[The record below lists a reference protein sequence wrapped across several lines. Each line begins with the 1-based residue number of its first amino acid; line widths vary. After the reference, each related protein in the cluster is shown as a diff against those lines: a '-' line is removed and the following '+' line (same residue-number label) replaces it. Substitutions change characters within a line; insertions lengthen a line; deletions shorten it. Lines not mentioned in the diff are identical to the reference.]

1 MIRGALI
8 GIILLLASFSL
19 AITEDSYDFIP
30 LEIDDSGKMY
40 SYGSNSQNLSFTTTL
55 ITSTYNNSV
64 TALGYDSEGNV
75 SFGGTMCLMY
85 PAEYL
90 GRNGPSCDYQAA
102 NGSSSHTGY
111 GPAIFGK
118 THRNGGLSYT
128 EIINSTL
135 GGDRIDDILYLSNGD
150 VIISGWFCWGNAALP
165 TAPIITDD
173 QVAQIDTASTADM
186 PTKTGAG
193 QYSASQ
199 STDAVKRAVDGLQE
213 PIKTSPKDAGFTP
226 PPPGTPVTQAMQRFF
241 NPTTGQEVAVMTG
254 GFATVS
260 GGVLAIYVSW
270 LTDIQG
276 IAGHLLAASVMSAPA
291 ALVVA
296 KIIYPETEESQT
308 MGDVNVNI
316 EQTNINAMEAL
327 SNGATDGLKLAANI
341 AAMLIAFI
349 SFVAMV
355 NYFLSFGGT
364 SMEEIFGI
372 IFRPLA
378 WTMGVPWNEA
388 QLVGMLMGKKIVLTE
403 LVAYGD
409 LQNLIRDGMISERS
423 AIISTYALCGFSN
436 FASIGIQLG
445 GIGAMAP
452 ERKKDLAKLV
462 TKAMFGGAI
471 ASWLTATIA
480 GLLL

>member
-1 MIRGALI
+1 MSSLLGILGLFTLLSIAFLLSENKRAINIKTVIYGLAFQLIFALFILKTPFGAPIFSFLDKSINILI
-8 GIILLLASFSL
+8 GF
-19 AITEDSYDFIP
+19 
-30 LEIDDSGKMY
+30 
-40 SYGSNSQNLSFTTTL
+40 
-55 ITSTYNNSV
+55 
-64 TALGYDSEGNV
+64 
-75 SFGGTMCLMY
+75 
-85 PAEYL
+85 
-90 GRNGPSCDYQAA
+90 
-102 NGSSSHTGY
+102 SSSGSDFLFKSYIDGVGFH
-111 GPAIFGK
+111 P
-118 THRNGGLSYT
+118 GL
-128 EIINSTL
+128 INFAFSTL
-135 GGDRIDDILYLSNGD
+135 PTIIFFSSLVAVLYHFGILQAIIKFIARRMQLTLGTSGSETLS
-150 VIISGWFCWGNAALP
+150 VAGNIFLGQTESP
-165 TAPIITDD
+165 LMVRPF
-173 QVAQIDTASTADM
+173 VSKM
-186 PTKTGAG
+186 TK
-193 QYSASQ
+193 SE
-199 STDAVKRAVDGLQE
+199 L
-213 PIKTSPKDAGFTP
+213 
-226 PPPGTPVTQAMQRFF
+226 M
-241 NPTTGQEVAVMTG
+241 AVMTG

-308 MGDVNVNI
+308 MGDINVNI

-355 NYFLSFGGT
+355 NYFLSFAGT

-388 QLVGMLMGKKIVLTE
+388 QIVGMLMGKKIVLTE

-452 ERKKDLAKLV
+452 DRKKDLAKLV

>member
-1 MIRGALI
+1 MGSLL
-8 GIILLLASFSL
+8 GVFGLFTLLAIAYFLSDNKNAINYKTVVYGLIFQLGFALFILKTPFGAPIFSFLDTSINILISFSSSGSDFL
-19 AITEDSYDFIP
+19 FKSY
-30 LEIDDSGKMY
+30 IDGV
-40 SYGSNSQNLSFTTTL
+40 GFHPGL
-55 ITSTYNNSV
+55 INF
-64 TALGYDSEGNV
+64 A
-75 SFGGTMCLMY
+75 F
-85 PAEYL
+85 
-90 GRNGPSCDYQAA
+90 
-102 NGSSSHTGY
+102 
-111 GPAIFGK
+111 
-118 THRNGGLSYT
+118 
-128 EIINSTL
+128 STL
-135 GGDRIDDILYLSNGD
+135 PTIIFFSSLVAVLYHFGILQTVIRFIAKKMQQTLGTSGSETLS
-150 VIISGWFCWGNAALP
+150 VAGNIFL
-165 TAPIITDD
+165 
-173 QVAQIDTASTADM
+173 
-186 PTKTGAG
+186 G
-193 QYSASQ
+193 Q
-199 STDAVKRAVDGLQE
+199 TE
-213 PIKTSPKDAGFTP
+213 SPLMVRPFVSKMTNSEL
-226 PPPGTPVTQAMQRFF
+226 M
-241 NPTTGQEVAVMTG
+241 AVMTG

-270 LTDIQG
+270 LTDIPG

-296 KIIYPETEESQT
+296 KIIYPETQESKT
-308 MGDVNVNI
+308 MGDLNINI

-355 NYFLSFGGT
+355 NYFLSFAGT

-409 LQNLIRDGMISERS
+409 LQVLIREGAISQRS

-452 ERKKDLAKLV
+452 DRKKDLAKLV

-480 GLLL
+480 GILL

>member
-1 MIRGALI
+1 MGSLLGILGLFTLLSIALLLSENRSAINLKTVLYGLIFQLIFALFILKTPFGAPIFSFLDQSINILI
-8 GIILLLASFSL
+8 GF
-19 AITEDSYDFIP
+19 
-30 LEIDDSGKMY
+30 
-40 SYGSNSQNLSFTTTL
+40 
-55 ITSTYNNSV
+55 
-64 TALGYDSEGNV
+64 
-75 SFGGTMCLMY
+75 
-85 PAEYL
+85 
-90 GRNGPSCDYQAA
+90 
-102 NGSSSHTGY
+102 SSSGSDFLFKSYIDGVGFH
-111 GPAIFGK
+111 P
-118 THRNGGLSYT
+118 GL
-128 EIINSTL
+128 INFAFSTL
-135 GGDRIDDILYLSNGD
+135 PTIIFFSSLVAVLYHFGILQTIIKFIARRMQLTLGTSGSETLS
-150 VIISGWFCWGNAALP
+150 VAGNIFLGQTESP
-165 TAPIITDD
+165 LMVRPF
-173 QVAQIDTASTADM
+173 VSKM
-186 PTKTGAG
+186 TK
-193 QYSASQ
+193 SE
-199 STDAVKRAVDGLQE
+199 L
-213 PIKTSPKDAGFTP
+213 
-226 PPPGTPVTQAMQRFF
+226 M
-241 NPTTGQEVAVMTG
+241 AVMTG

-296 KIIYPETEESQT
+296 KIIYPESEESQT

-364 SMEEIFGI
+364 SMEEIFGV

-409 LQNLIRDGMISERS
+409 LQNLIRDGVISERS

>member
-1 MIRGALI
+1 MSSFL
-8 GIILLLASFSL
+8 GILGLFTLLAIAYLLSENKNAINYKTVFYGLIFQLLFALFILKTPFGTPIFSFLDTSINILISFSSSGSDFL
-19 AITEDSYDFIP
+19 FRSYVDGVGFHPGLVNFAFSTLPTIIFFSSLVAVLYHYGILQSVIKFIAKRMQQSLGTSGSETLSVAGNIFLGQTESP
-30 LEIDDSGKMY
+30 LMVRPFVGKMT
-40 SYGSNSQNLSFTTTL
+40 NS
-55 ITSTYNNSV
+55 
-64 TALGYDSEGNV
+64 E
-75 SFGGTMCLMY
+75 LM
-85 PAEYL
+85 
-90 GRNGPSCDYQAA
+90 
-102 NGSSSHTGY
+102 
-111 GPAIFGK
+111 
-118 THRNGGLSYT
+118 
-128 EIINSTL
+128 
-135 GGDRIDDILYLSNGD
+135 
-150 VIISGWFCWGNAALP
+150 
-165 TAPIITDD
+165 
-173 QVAQIDTASTADM
+173 
-186 PTKTGAG
+186 
-193 QYSASQ
+193 
-199 STDAVKRAVDGLQE
+199 
-213 PIKTSPKDAGFTP
+213 
-226 PPPGTPVTQAMQRFF
+226 
-241 NPTTGQEVAVMTG
+241 AVMTG

-270 LTDIQG
+270 LTDIPG

-296 KIIYPETEESQT
+296 KIIYPETQESKT
-308 MGDVNVNI
+308 MGDVNIKI

-355 NYFLSFGGT
+355 NYFLSFAGT

-372 IFRPLA
+372 VFRPLA

-409 LQNLIRDGMISERS
+409 LQTLIQEGAISQRS

-452 ERKKDLAKLV
+452 DRKKDLAKLV

-480 GLLL
+480 GILL

>member
-1 MIRGALI
+1 MGSLLGVLGLFTLLSIALLLSENRSAINIKTVLYGLISQLIFALFILKTPFGAPIFSFLDKSINILI
-8 GIILLLASFSL
+8 GF
-19 AITEDSYDFIP
+19 
-30 LEIDDSGKMY
+30 
-40 SYGSNSQNLSFTTTL
+40 
-55 ITSTYNNSV
+55 
-64 TALGYDSEGNV
+64 
-75 SFGGTMCLMY
+75 
-85 PAEYL
+85 
-90 GRNGPSCDYQAA
+90 
-102 NGSSSHTGY
+102 SSSGSDFLFKSYIDGVGFH
-111 GPAIFGK
+111 P
-118 THRNGGLSYT
+118 GL
-128 EIINSTL
+128 INFAFSTL
-135 GGDRIDDILYLSNGD
+135 PTIIFFSSLVAVLYHFGVLQAIIKFIARRMQLTLGTSGSETLS
-150 VIISGWFCWGNAALP
+150 VAGNIFLGQTESP
-165 TAPIITDD
+165 LMVRPF
-173 QVAQIDTASTADM
+173 VSKM
-186 PTKTGAG
+186 TK
-193 QYSASQ
+193 SE
-199 STDAVKRAVDGLQE
+199 L
-213 PIKTSPKDAGFTP
+213 
-226 PPPGTPVTQAMQRFF
+226 M
-241 NPTTGQEVAVMTG
+241 AVMTG

-296 KIIYPETEESQT
+296 KIIYPETDESQT

-316 EQTNINAMEAL
+316 EQTNSNAMEAL

-388 QLVGMLMGKKIVLTE
+388 KFVGMLMGKKIVLTE

>member
-1 MIRGALI
+1 MGSLLGILGLFTLLSIALLLSENRSAINIKTVLYGLLFQLIFALFILKTPFGAPIFSFLDKSINILI
-8 GIILLLASFSL
+8 GF
-19 AITEDSYDFIP
+19 
-30 LEIDDSGKMY
+30 
-40 SYGSNSQNLSFTTTL
+40 
-55 ITSTYNNSV
+55 
-64 TALGYDSEGNV
+64 
-75 SFGGTMCLMY
+75 
-85 PAEYL
+85 
-90 GRNGPSCDYQAA
+90 
-102 NGSSSHTGY
+102 SSSGSDFLFKSYIDGVGFH
-111 GPAIFGK
+111 P
-118 THRNGGLSYT
+118 GL
-128 EIINSTL
+128 INFAFSTL
-135 GGDRIDDILYLSNGD
+135 PTIIFFSSLVAVLYHFGILQAIIKFIARRMQLTLGTSGSETLS
-150 VIISGWFCWGNAALP
+150 VAGNIFLGQTESP
-165 TAPIITDD
+165 LMVRPF
-173 QVAQIDTASTADM
+173 VSKM
-186 PTKTGAG
+186 TK
-193 QYSASQ
+193 SE
-199 STDAVKRAVDGLQE
+199 L
-213 PIKTSPKDAGFTP
+213 
-226 PPPGTPVTQAMQRFF
+226 M
-241 NPTTGQEVAVMTG
+241 AVMTG

-296 KIIYPETEESQT
+296 KIIYPETDESQT

>member
-1 MIRGALI
+1 MGSFL
-8 GIILLLASFSL
+8 GILGLFTLLSIALLLSENRSAINIKTVLYGLIFQLIFALFILKTPFGAPIFSFLDKSINILISFSSSGSDFL
-19 AITEDSYDFIP
+19 FKSY
-30 LEIDDSGKMY
+30 IDGV
-40 SYGSNSQNLSFTTTL
+40 GFHPGL
-55 ITSTYNNSV
+55 INF
-64 TALGYDSEGNV
+64 A
-75 SFGGTMCLMY
+75 F
-85 PAEYL
+85 
-90 GRNGPSCDYQAA
+90 
-102 NGSSSHTGY
+102 
-111 GPAIFGK
+111 
-118 THRNGGLSYT
+118 
-128 EIINSTL
+128 STL
-135 GGDRIDDILYLSNGD
+135 PTIIFFSSLVAVLYHFGILQAIIKFIARRMQLTLGTSGSETLS
-150 VIISGWFCWGNAALP
+150 VAGNIFLGQTESP
-165 TAPIITDD
+165 LMVRPF
-173 QVAQIDTASTADM
+173 VSKM
-186 PTKTGAG
+186 TK
-193 QYSASQ
+193 SE
-199 STDAVKRAVDGLQE
+199 L
-213 PIKTSPKDAGFTP
+213 
-226 PPPGTPVTQAMQRFF
+226 M
-241 NPTTGQEVAVMTG
+241 AVMTG

-296 KIIYPETEESQT
+296 KIIYPETDESQT

>member
-1 MIRGALI
+1 MGSLLGILGLFTLLSIALLLSENRSAINLKTVLYGLIFQLIFALFILKTPFGAPIFSFLDKSINILI
-8 GIILLLASFSL
+8 GF
-19 AITEDSYDFIP
+19 
-30 LEIDDSGKMY
+30 
-40 SYGSNSQNLSFTTTL
+40 
-55 ITSTYNNSV
+55 
-64 TALGYDSEGNV
+64 
-75 SFGGTMCLMY
+75 
-85 PAEYL
+85 
-90 GRNGPSCDYQAA
+90 
-102 NGSSSHTGY
+102 SSSGSDFLFKSYIDGVGFH
-111 GPAIFGK
+111 P
-118 THRNGGLSYT
+118 GL
-128 EIINSTL
+128 INFAFSTL
-135 GGDRIDDILYLSNGD
+135 PTIIFFSSLVAVLYHFGILQTIIKFIARRMQLTLGTSGSETLS
-150 VIISGWFCWGNAALP
+150 VAGNIFLGQTESP
-165 TAPIITDD
+165 LMVRPF
-173 QVAQIDTASTADM
+173 VSKM
-186 PTKTGAG
+186 TK
-193 QYSASQ
+193 SE
-199 STDAVKRAVDGLQE
+199 L
-213 PIKTSPKDAGFTP
+213 
-226 PPPGTPVTQAMQRFF
+226 M
-241 NPTTGQEVAVMTG
+241 AVMTG

-296 KIIYPETEESQT
+296 KIVYPETEESQT

-364 SMEEIFGI
+364 SMEEIFGF

>member
-1 MIRGALI
+1 MGSLLGILGLFTLLSIALLISENRSAINIKTVSYGLIFQLIFALFILKTPFGAPIFSFLDKSINILI
-8 GIILLLASFSL
+8 GF
-19 AITEDSYDFIP
+19 
-30 LEIDDSGKMY
+30 
-40 SYGSNSQNLSFTTTL
+40 
-55 ITSTYNNSV
+55 
-64 TALGYDSEGNV
+64 
-75 SFGGTMCLMY
+75 
-85 PAEYL
+85 
-90 GRNGPSCDYQAA
+90 
-102 NGSSSHTGY
+102 SSSGSDFLFKSYIDGVGFH
-111 GPAIFGK
+111 P
-118 THRNGGLSYT
+118 GL
-128 EIINSTL
+128 INFAFSTL
-135 GGDRIDDILYLSNGD
+135 PTIIFFSSLVAVLYHFGILQAIIKFIARRMQLTLGTSGSETLS
-150 VIISGWFCWGNAALP
+150 VAGNIFLGQTESP
-165 TAPIITDD
+165 LMVRPF
-173 QVAQIDTASTADM
+173 VSKM
-186 PTKTGAG
+186 TK
-193 QYSASQ
+193 SE
-199 STDAVKRAVDGLQE
+199 L
-213 PIKTSPKDAGFTP
+213 
-226 PPPGTPVTQAMQRFF
+226 M
-241 NPTTGQEVAVMTG
+241 AVMTG

-270 LTDIQG
+270 LTNIEG

-296 KIIYPETEESQT
+296 KIIYPETDESQT

-349 SFVAMV
+349 SFVAMI

>member
-1 MIRGALI
+1 MSSLLGILGLFTLLFIAFLLSENKSAINIKTVVYGLAFQLIFALFILKTPFGAPIFSFLDDSINILI
-8 GIILLLASFSL
+8 GFSSSGSDFLFKSYVDGVGFHPGLINFAFSTLPTIIFFSSL
-19 AITEDSYDFIP
+19 VAVLYHFGILQAIIKFIARRMQLTLGTSGSETLSVAGNIFLGQTESP
-30 LEIDDSGKMY
+30 LMVRPFVGKM
-40 SYGSNSQNLSFTTTL
+40 TK
-55 ITSTYNNSV
+55 
-64 TALGYDSEGNV
+64 SE
-75 SFGGTMCLMY
+75 LM
-85 PAEYL
+85 
-90 GRNGPSCDYQAA
+90 
-102 NGSSSHTGY
+102 
-111 GPAIFGK
+111 
-118 THRNGGLSYT
+118 
-128 EIINSTL
+128 
-135 GGDRIDDILYLSNGD
+135 
-150 VIISGWFCWGNAALP
+150 
-165 TAPIITDD
+165 
-173 QVAQIDTASTADM
+173 
-186 PTKTGAG
+186 
-193 QYSASQ
+193 
-199 STDAVKRAVDGLQE
+199 
-213 PIKTSPKDAGFTP
+213 
-226 PPPGTPVTQAMQRFF
+226 
-241 NPTTGQEVAVMTG
+241 AVMTG

-296 KIIYPETEESQT
+296 KIIYPEIEKSQT

-316 EQTNINAMEAL
+316 EQKNINAMEAL

-355 NYFLSFGGT
+355 NYFLSFAGT

-388 QLVGMLMGKKIVLTE
+388 QIVGMLMGKKIVLTE

-409 LQNLIRDGMISERS
+409 LQNLIKDGMISERS

-462 TKAMFGGAI
+462 TKAMFGGAL

-480 GLLL
+480 GILI

>member
-1 MIRGALI
+1 MGSLLGILGLFTLLSIALLLSENRSAINIKTVFYGLIFQLIFALFILKTPFGAPIFSFLDKSINILI
-8 GIILLLASFSL
+8 GF
-19 AITEDSYDFIP
+19 
-30 LEIDDSGKMY
+30 
-40 SYGSNSQNLSFTTTL
+40 
-55 ITSTYNNSV
+55 
-64 TALGYDSEGNV
+64 
-75 SFGGTMCLMY
+75 
-85 PAEYL
+85 
-90 GRNGPSCDYQAA
+90 
-102 NGSSSHTGY
+102 SSSGSDFLFKSYIDGVGFH
-111 GPAIFGK
+111 P
-118 THRNGGLSYT
+118 GL
-128 EIINSTL
+128 INFAFSTL
-135 GGDRIDDILYLSNGD
+135 PTIIFFSSLVAVLYHFGILQAIIKFIARRMQLTLGTSGSETLS
-150 VIISGWFCWGNAALP
+150 VAGNIFLGQTESP
-165 TAPIITDD
+165 LMVRPF
-173 QVAQIDTASTADM
+173 VSKM
-186 PTKTGAG
+186 TK
-193 QYSASQ
+193 SE
-199 STDAVKRAVDGLQE
+199 L
-213 PIKTSPKDAGFTP
+213 
-226 PPPGTPVTQAMQRFF
+226 M
-241 NPTTGQEVAVMTG
+241 AVMTG

-327 SNGATDGLKLAANI
+327 SNGAADGLKLAANI

-378 WTMGVPWNEA
+378 WTMGIPWNEA

-452 ERKKDLAKLV
+452 ERKK
-462 TKAMFGGAI
+462 T
-471 ASWLTATIA
+471 
-480 GLLL
+480 

>member
-1 MIRGALI
+1 MGSLLGVLGLFTLLSIAFALSENRKAINIKTVLYGLIFQLIFALFILKTPFGAPIFSFLDNSINILI
-8 GIILLLASFSL
+8 GF
-19 AITEDSYDFIP
+19 
-30 LEIDDSGKMY
+30 
-40 SYGSNSQNLSFTTTL
+40 
-55 ITSTYNNSV
+55 
-64 TALGYDSEGNV
+64 
-75 SFGGTMCLMY
+75 
-85 PAEYL
+85 
-90 GRNGPSCDYQAA
+90 
-102 NGSSSHTGY
+102 SSSGSDFLFKSYIDGVGFH
-111 GPAIFGK
+111 P
-118 THRNGGLSYT
+118 GL
-128 EIINSTL
+128 INFAFSTL
-135 GGDRIDDILYLSNGD
+135 PTIIFFSSLVAVLYHFGILQAIIKFIARRMQLTLGTSGSETLS
-150 VIISGWFCWGNAALP
+150 VAGNIFLGQTESP
-165 TAPIITDD
+165 LMVRPF
-173 QVAQIDTASTADM
+173 VNKM
-186 PTKTGAG
+186 TK
-193 QYSASQ
+193 SE
-199 STDAVKRAVDGLQE
+199 L
-213 PIKTSPKDAGFTP
+213 
-226 PPPGTPVTQAMQRFF
+226 M
-241 NPTTGQEVAVMTG
+241 AVMTG

-349 SFVAMV
+349 SFVAMI
-355 NYFLSFGGT
+355 NYFLSFAGT

-452 ERKKDLAKLV
+452 DRKKDLAKLV

>member
-1 MIRGALI
+1 MGSLLGILGLFTLLSIALLLSENRSAINLKTVFYGLIFQLIFALFILKTPFGAPIFSFLDKSINILI
-8 GIILLLASFSL
+8 GF
-19 AITEDSYDFIP
+19 
-30 LEIDDSGKMY
+30 
-40 SYGSNSQNLSFTTTL
+40 
-55 ITSTYNNSV
+55 
-64 TALGYDSEGNV
+64 
-75 SFGGTMCLMY
+75 
-85 PAEYL
+85 
-90 GRNGPSCDYQAA
+90 
-102 NGSSSHTGY
+102 SSSGSDFLFKSYIDGVGFH
-111 GPAIFGK
+111 P
-118 THRNGGLSYT
+118 GL
-128 EIINSTL
+128 INFAFSTL
-135 GGDRIDDILYLSNGD
+135 PTIIFFSSLVAVLYHFGILQTIIKFIARRMQLTLGTSGSETLS
-150 VIISGWFCWGNAALP
+150 VAGNIFLGQTESP
-165 TAPIITDD
+165 LMVRPF
-173 QVAQIDTASTADM
+173 VSKM
-186 PTKTGAG
+186 TK
-193 QYSASQ
+193 SE
-199 STDAVKRAVDGLQE
+199 L
-213 PIKTSPKDAGFTP
+213 
-226 PPPGTPVTQAMQRFF
+226 M
-241 NPTTGQEVAVMTG
+241 AVMTG

-364 SMEEIFGI
+364 SMEEIFGF

>member
-1 MIRGALI
+1 MGSLLGVLGLFTLLSIAFALSENRRAINIKTVVYGLIFQLIFALFILKTPFGAPIFSFLDNSINILI
-8 GIILLLASFSL
+8 GF
-19 AITEDSYDFIP
+19 
-30 LEIDDSGKMY
+30 
-40 SYGSNSQNLSFTTTL
+40 
-55 ITSTYNNSV
+55 
-64 TALGYDSEGNV
+64 
-75 SFGGTMCLMY
+75 
-85 PAEYL
+85 
-90 GRNGPSCDYQAA
+90 
-102 NGSSSHTGY
+102 SSSGSDFLFKSYIDGVGFH
-111 GPAIFGK
+111 P
-118 THRNGGLSYT
+118 GL
-128 EIINSTL
+128 INFAFSTL
-135 GGDRIDDILYLSNGD
+135 PTIIFFSSLVAVLYHFGILQAIIKFIARRIQLTLGTSGSETLS
-150 VIISGWFCWGNAALP
+150 VAGNIFLGQTESP
-165 TAPIITDD
+165 LMVRPF
-173 QVAQIDTASTADM
+173 VNKM
-186 PTKTGAG
+186 TK
-193 QYSASQ
+193 SE
-199 STDAVKRAVDGLQE
+199 L
-213 PIKTSPKDAGFTP
+213 
-226 PPPGTPVTQAMQRFF
+226 M
-241 NPTTGQEVAVMTG
+241 AVMTG

-349 SFVAMV
+349 SFVAMI
-355 NYFLSFGGT
+355 NYFLSFAGT

-452 ERKKDLAKLV
+452 DRKKDLAKLV

>member
-1 MIRGALI
+1 MSSLLGILGLFTLLFIAFLLSENKSAINIKTVVYGLAFQLIFALFILKTPFGAPIFSFLDDSINILI
-8 GIILLLASFSL
+8 GFSSSGSDFLFKSYVDGVGFHPGLINFAFSTLPTIIFFSSL
-19 AITEDSYDFIP
+19 VAVLYHFGILQAIIKFIARRMQLTLGTSGSETLSVAGNIFLGQTESP
-30 LEIDDSGKMY
+30 LMVRPFVGKM
-40 SYGSNSQNLSFTTTL
+40 TK
-55 ITSTYNNSV
+55 
-64 TALGYDSEGNV
+64 SE
-75 SFGGTMCLMY
+75 LM
-85 PAEYL
+85 
-90 GRNGPSCDYQAA
+90 
-102 NGSSSHTGY
+102 
-111 GPAIFGK
+111 
-118 THRNGGLSYT
+118 
-128 EIINSTL
+128 
-135 GGDRIDDILYLSNGD
+135 
-150 VIISGWFCWGNAALP
+150 
-165 TAPIITDD
+165 
-173 QVAQIDTASTADM
+173 
-186 PTKTGAG
+186 
-193 QYSASQ
+193 
-199 STDAVKRAVDGLQE
+199 
-213 PIKTSPKDAGFTP
+213 
-226 PPPGTPVTQAMQRFF
+226 
-241 NPTTGQEVAVMTG
+241 AVMTG

-270 LTDIQG
+270 LNDIQG

-296 KIIYPETEESQT
+296 KIIYPEIEKSQT

-316 EQTNINAMEAL
+316 EQKNINAMEAL

-355 NYFLSFGGT
+355 NYFLSFAGT

-388 QLVGMLMGKKIVLTE
+388 QIVGMLMGKKIVLTE

-409 LQNLIRDGMISERS
+409 LQNLIKDGMISERS

>member
-1 MIRGALI
+1 MSSFLGVL
-8 GIILLLASFSL
+8 GLFTLLAIAYLLSENKNAINYKTVVYGLFFQLLFALFILKTPFGAPIFSFLDTSINILISFSSSGSDFL
-19 AITEDSYDFIP
+19 FRSYVDGVGFHSGLVNFAFSTLPTIIFFSSLVAVLYHYGILQSVIKFIAKRMQQSLGTSGSETLSVAGNIFLGQTESP
-30 LEIDDSGKMY
+30 LMVRPFVGKMT
-40 SYGSNSQNLSFTTTL
+40 NS
-55 ITSTYNNSV
+55 
-64 TALGYDSEGNV
+64 E
-75 SFGGTMCLMY
+75 LM
-85 PAEYL
+85 
-90 GRNGPSCDYQAA
+90 
-102 NGSSSHTGY
+102 
-111 GPAIFGK
+111 
-118 THRNGGLSYT
+118 
-128 EIINSTL
+128 
-135 GGDRIDDILYLSNGD
+135 
-150 VIISGWFCWGNAALP
+150 
-165 TAPIITDD
+165 
-173 QVAQIDTASTADM
+173 
-186 PTKTGAG
+186 
-193 QYSASQ
+193 
-199 STDAVKRAVDGLQE
+199 
-213 PIKTSPKDAGFTP
+213 
-226 PPPGTPVTQAMQRFF
+226 
-241 NPTTGQEVAVMTG
+241 AVMTG

-270 LTDIQG
+270 LTDIPG

-291 ALVVA
+291 ALVVS
-296 KIIYPETEESQT
+296 KIIYPETQESKT
-308 MGDVNVNI
+308 MGDVNINI

-355 NYFLSFGGT
+355 NYFLSFAGT

-372 IFRPLA
+372 VFRPLA

-409 LQNLIRDGMISERS
+409 LQTLIQEGAISQRS

-445 GIGAMAP
+445 GIGAIAP
-452 ERKKDLAKLV
+452 DRKKDLAKLV

-480 GLLL
+480 GILL

>member
-1 MIRGALI
+1 MSSFL
-8 GIILLLASFSL
+8 GILGLFTLLAIAYLLSENKNAINYKTVFYGLIFQLLFALFILKTPFGTPIFSFLDTSINILISFSSSGSDFL
-19 AITEDSYDFIP
+19 FRSYIDGVGFHPGLVNFAFSTLPTIIFFSSLVAVLYHYGILQSVIKFIAKRMQQSLGTSGSETLSVAGNIFLGQTESP
-30 LEIDDSGKMY
+30 LMVRPFVGKMT
-40 SYGSNSQNLSFTTTL
+40 NS
-55 ITSTYNNSV
+55 
-64 TALGYDSEGNV
+64 E
-75 SFGGTMCLMY
+75 LM
-85 PAEYL
+85 
-90 GRNGPSCDYQAA
+90 
-102 NGSSSHTGY
+102 
-111 GPAIFGK
+111 
-118 THRNGGLSYT
+118 
-128 EIINSTL
+128 
-135 GGDRIDDILYLSNGD
+135 
-150 VIISGWFCWGNAALP
+150 
-165 TAPIITDD
+165 
-173 QVAQIDTASTADM
+173 
-186 PTKTGAG
+186 
-193 QYSASQ
+193 
-199 STDAVKRAVDGLQE
+199 
-213 PIKTSPKDAGFTP
+213 
-226 PPPGTPVTQAMQRFF
+226 
-241 NPTTGQEVAVMTG
+241 AVMTG

-270 LTDIQG
+270 LTDIPG

-296 KIIYPETEESQT
+296 KIIYPETQESKT
-308 MGDVNVNI
+308 MGDVNIKI

-355 NYFLSFGGT
+355 NYFLSFAGT

-372 IFRPLA
+372 VFRPLA

-409 LQNLIRDGMISERS
+409 LQALIQEGAISQRS

-452 ERKKDLAKLV
+452 DRKKDLAKLV

-480 GLLL
+480 GILL

>member
-1 MIRGALI
+1 MGSLLGILGLFTLLSIALLLSENRSAINIKTVLYGLIFQLIFALFILKTPFGAPIFSFLDKSINILI
-8 GIILLLASFSL
+8 GF
-19 AITEDSYDFIP
+19 
-30 LEIDDSGKMY
+30 
-40 SYGSNSQNLSFTTTL
+40 
-55 ITSTYNNSV
+55 
-64 TALGYDSEGNV
+64 
-75 SFGGTMCLMY
+75 
-85 PAEYL
+85 
-90 GRNGPSCDYQAA
+90 
-102 NGSSSHTGY
+102 SSSGSDFLFKSYIDGVGFH
-111 GPAIFGK
+111 P
-118 THRNGGLSYT
+118 GL
-128 EIINSTL
+128 INFAFSTL
-135 GGDRIDDILYLSNGD
+135 PTIIFFSSLVAVLYHFGILQAIIKFIARRMQLTLGTSGSETLS
-150 VIISGWFCWGNAALP
+150 VAGNIFLGQTESP
-165 TAPIITDD
+165 LMVRPF
-173 QVAQIDTASTADM
+173 VSKM
-186 PTKTGAG
+186 TK
-193 QYSASQ
+193 SE
-199 STDAVKRAVDGLQE
+199 L
-213 PIKTSPKDAGFTP
+213 
-226 PPPGTPVTQAMQRFF
+226 M
-241 NPTTGQEVAVMTG
+241 AVMTG

-403 LVAYGD
+403 LIAYGD

>member
-1 MIRGALI
+1 MGSLLGILGLFTLLSIALLLSENRSAINLKTVFYGLIFQLIFALFILKTPFGAPIFSFLDQSINILI
-8 GIILLLASFSL
+8 GF
-19 AITEDSYDFIP
+19 
-30 LEIDDSGKMY
+30 
-40 SYGSNSQNLSFTTTL
+40 
-55 ITSTYNNSV
+55 
-64 TALGYDSEGNV
+64 
-75 SFGGTMCLMY
+75 
-85 PAEYL
+85 
-90 GRNGPSCDYQAA
+90 
-102 NGSSSHTGY
+102 SSSGSDFLFKSYIDGVGFH
-111 GPAIFGK
+111 P
-118 THRNGGLSYT
+118 GL
-128 EIINSTL
+128 INFAFSTL
-135 GGDRIDDILYLSNGD
+135 PTIIFFSSLVAVLYHFGILQTIIKFIARRMQLTLGTSGSETLS
-150 VIISGWFCWGNAALP
+150 VAGNIFLGQTESP
-165 TAPIITDD
+165 LMVKPF
-173 QVAQIDTASTADM
+173 VSKM
-186 PTKTGAG
+186 TK
-193 QYSASQ
+193 SE
-199 STDAVKRAVDGLQE
+199 L
-213 PIKTSPKDAGFTP
+213 
-226 PPPGTPVTQAMQRFF
+226 M
-241 NPTTGQEVAVMTG
+241 AVMTG

-364 SMEEIFGI
+364 SMEEIFGF

>member
-1 MIRGALI
+1 MGSLLGILGLFTLLSIALLLSENRSAINIKTVLYGLIFQLIFALFILKTPFGAPIFSFLDKSINILI
-8 GIILLLASFSL
+8 GF
-19 AITEDSYDFIP
+19 
-30 LEIDDSGKMY
+30 
-40 SYGSNSQNLSFTTTL
+40 
-55 ITSTYNNSV
+55 
-64 TALGYDSEGNV
+64 
-75 SFGGTMCLMY
+75 
-85 PAEYL
+85 
-90 GRNGPSCDYQAA
+90 
-102 NGSSSHTGY
+102 SSSGSDFLFKSYIDGVGFH
-111 GPAIFGK
+111 P
-118 THRNGGLSYT
+118 GL
-128 EIINSTL
+128 INFAFSTL
-135 GGDRIDDILYLSNGD
+135 PTIIFFSSLVAVLYHFGILQAIIKFIARRMQLTLGTSGSETLS
-150 VIISGWFCWGNAALP
+150 VAGNIFLGQTESP
-165 TAPIITDD
+165 LMVRPF
-173 QVAQIDTASTADM
+173 VSKM
-186 PTKTGAG
+186 TK
-193 QYSASQ
+193 SE
-199 STDAVKRAVDGLQE
+199 L
-213 PIKTSPKDAGFTP
+213 
-226 PPPGTPVTQAMQRFF
+226 M
-241 NPTTGQEVAVMTG
+241 AVMTG

-296 KIIYPETEESQT
+296 KIICPETEKSQT

>member
-1 MIRGALI
+1 MGSLLGILGLFTLLSIALLLSENRSAINFKTVLYGLIFQLIFALFILKTPFGAPIFSFLDKSINILI
-8 GIILLLASFSL
+8 GF
-19 AITEDSYDFIP
+19 
-30 LEIDDSGKMY
+30 
-40 SYGSNSQNLSFTTTL
+40 
-55 ITSTYNNSV
+55 
-64 TALGYDSEGNV
+64 
-75 SFGGTMCLMY
+75 
-85 PAEYL
+85 
-90 GRNGPSCDYQAA
+90 
-102 NGSSSHTGY
+102 SSSGSDFLFKSYIDGVGFH
-111 GPAIFGK
+111 P
-118 THRNGGLSYT
+118 GL
-128 EIINSTL
+128 INFAFSTL
-135 GGDRIDDILYLSNGD
+135 PTIIFFSSLVAVLYHFGILQAIIKFIARRMQLTLGTSGSETLSVAGNIFLGQTESPLM
-150 VIISGWFCWGNAALP
+150 VRPFISK
-165 TAPIITDD
+165 
-173 QVAQIDTASTADM
+173 M
-186 PTKTGAG
+186 TK
-193 QYSASQ
+193 SE
-199 STDAVKRAVDGLQE
+199 L
-213 PIKTSPKDAGFTP
+213 
-226 PPPGTPVTQAMQRFF
+226 M
-241 NPTTGQEVAVMTG
+241 AVMTG

-388 QLVGMLMGKKIVLTE
+388 QLMGMLMGKKIVLTE

-409 LQNLIRDGMISERS
+409 LQNLIRDGMISERT

>member
-1 MIRGALI
+1 MGSLLGILGLFTLLLIALLLSENRSAINIKTVSYGLIFQLIFALFILKTPFGAPIFSFLDKSINILI
-8 GIILLLASFSL
+8 GF
-19 AITEDSYDFIP
+19 
-30 LEIDDSGKMY
+30 
-40 SYGSNSQNLSFTTTL
+40 
-55 ITSTYNNSV
+55 
-64 TALGYDSEGNV
+64 
-75 SFGGTMCLMY
+75 
-85 PAEYL
+85 
-90 GRNGPSCDYQAA
+90 
-102 NGSSSHTGY
+102 SSSGSDFLFKSYIDGVGFH
-111 GPAIFGK
+111 P
-118 THRNGGLSYT
+118 GL
-128 EIINSTL
+128 INFAFSTL
-135 GGDRIDDILYLSNGD
+135 PTIIFFSSLVAVLYHFGILQAIIRFIARIMQLTLGTSGSETLS
-150 VIISGWFCWGNAALP
+150 VAGNIFLGQTESP
-165 TAPIITDD
+165 LMVRPF
-173 QVAQIDTASTADM
+173 VSKM
-186 PTKTGAG
+186 TK
-193 QYSASQ
+193 SE
-199 STDAVKRAVDGLQE
+199 L
-213 PIKTSPKDAGFTP
+213 
-226 PPPGTPVTQAMQRFF
+226 M
-241 NPTTGQEVAVMTG
+241 AVMTG

-270 LTDIQG
+270 LTEIQG

-296 KIIYPETEESQT
+296 KIIYPETDESQT

>member
-1 MIRGALI
+1 MGSLLGILGLFTLLSIALLLSENRSAINLKTVFYGLIFQLIFALFILKTPFGAPIFSFLDQSINILI
-8 GIILLLASFSL
+8 GF
-19 AITEDSYDFIP
+19 
-30 LEIDDSGKMY
+30 
-40 SYGSNSQNLSFTTTL
+40 
-55 ITSTYNNSV
+55 
-64 TALGYDSEGNV
+64 
-75 SFGGTMCLMY
+75 
-85 PAEYL
+85 
-90 GRNGPSCDYQAA
+90 
-102 NGSSSHTGY
+102 SSSGSDFLFKSYIDGVGFH
-111 GPAIFGK
+111 P
-118 THRNGGLSYT
+118 GL
-128 EIINSTL
+128 INFAFSTL
-135 GGDRIDDILYLSNGD
+135 PTIVFFSSLVAVLYHFGILQTIIKFIARRMQLTLGTSGSETLS
-150 VIISGWFCWGNAALP
+150 VAGNIFLGQTESP
-165 TAPIITDD
+165 LMVRPF
-173 QVAQIDTASTADM
+173 VSKM
-186 PTKTGAG
+186 TK
-193 QYSASQ
+193 SE
-199 STDAVKRAVDGLQE
+199 L
-213 PIKTSPKDAGFTP
+213 
-226 PPPGTPVTQAMQRFF
+226 M
-241 NPTTGQEVAVMTG
+241 AVMTG

-364 SMEEIFGI
+364 SMEEIFGF

>member
-1 MIRGALI
+1 MGSLL
-8 GIILLLASFSL
+8 GVFGLFTLLAIAYFLSENKNAINYKTLVYGLIFQLGFALFILKTPFGAPIFSFLDTSINILISFSSSGSDFL
-19 AITEDSYDFIP
+19 FKSY
-30 LEIDDSGKMY
+30 IDGV
-40 SYGSNSQNLSFTTTL
+40 GFHPGL
-55 ITSTYNNSV
+55 INF
-64 TALGYDSEGNV
+64 A
-75 SFGGTMCLMY
+75 F
-85 PAEYL
+85 
-90 GRNGPSCDYQAA
+90 
-102 NGSSSHTGY
+102 
-111 GPAIFGK
+111 
-118 THRNGGLSYT
+118 
-128 EIINSTL
+128 STL
-135 GGDRIDDILYLSNGD
+135 PTIIFFSSLVAVLYHFGILQTVIRFIAKKMQQTLGTSGSETLS
-150 VIISGWFCWGNAALP
+150 VAGNIFL
-165 TAPIITDD
+165 
-173 QVAQIDTASTADM
+173 
-186 PTKTGAG
+186 G
-193 QYSASQ
+193 Q
-199 STDAVKRAVDGLQE
+199 TE
-213 PIKTSPKDAGFTP
+213 SPLMVRPFVSKMTNSEL
-226 PPPGTPVTQAMQRFF
+226 M
-241 NPTTGQEVAVMTG
+241 AVMTG

-270 LTDIQG
+270 LTDIPG

-296 KIIYPETEESQT
+296 KIIYPETQESKT
-308 MGDVNVNI
+308 MGDLNINI

-355 NYFLSFGGT
+355 NYFLSFAGT

-409 LQNLIRDGMISERS
+409 LQVLIREGAISQRS

-452 ERKKDLAKLV
+452 DRKKDLAKLV

-480 GLLL
+480 GILL